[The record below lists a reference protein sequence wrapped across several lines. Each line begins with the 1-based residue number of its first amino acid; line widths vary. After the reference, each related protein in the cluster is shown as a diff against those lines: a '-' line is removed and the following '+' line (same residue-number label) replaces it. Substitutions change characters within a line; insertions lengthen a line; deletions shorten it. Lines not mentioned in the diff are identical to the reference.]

1 MATDINKEMLV
12 EMVANKVGQ
21 TKKEVEVVVDAAV
34 EAITDALHQDRKVTI
49 AGFGT
54 FKVTHRNA
62 REGINP
68 QTKERI
74 TIPAVNTPKFTAG
87 KRLKEAVRSQKTAQS
102 APAQTGT
109 QGETAPTA

>member
-1 MATDINKEMLV
+1 MATDINKELLV

-21 TKKEVEVVVDAAV
+21 TKKEVELVVDSVV
-34 EAITDALHQDRKVTI
+34 EVITDALHQDRKLTI

-54 FKVTHRNA
+54 FKVTHRDS

-87 KRLKEAVRSQKTAQS
+87 KRLKEAVRSQKVPEPQVES
-102 APAQTGT
+102 AGNQETST
-109 QGETAPTA
+109 Q

>member
-1 MATDINKEMLV
+1 MATDINKELLV

-21 TKKEVEVVVDAAV
+21 TKKEVEMVVDSV
-34 EAITDALHQDRKVTI
+34 VDVVMDALHQDRKVTI

-54 FKVTHRNA
+54 FKVTHRAA

-74 TIPAVNTPKFTAG
+74 TIQAVNTPTFTAG
-87 KRLKEAVRSQKTAQS
+87 KRLKEAVRSQKTV
-102 APAQTGT
+102 
-109 QGETAPTA
+109 E